1 MPGGGGSGPGG
12 GGGGGLGRARGKHD
26 KDVLP
31 RQKSGGGKAGGKG
44 SGGKGSGGKGSGGKG
59 SGAKMGGV
67 LRAGAARGALGGGGW
82 RLNASADRAAGRL
95 LRRANASASQ
105 ARAKPARERLLDV
118 EALYKEGLVSDEE
131 RQALRRRV
139 LDLVV
144 QGLSPAAKG
153 VGLPGLAAQ
162 RARG

>member
-1 MPGGGGSGPGG
+1 
-12 GGGGGLGRARGKHD
+12 
-26 KDVLP
+26 
-31 RQKSGGGKAGGKG
+31 
-44 SGGKGSGGKGSGGKG
+44 
-59 SGAKMGGV
+59 MGGV

-131 RQALRRRV
+131 RQALQSCIASV
-139 LDLVV
+139 K
-144 QGLSPAAKG
+144 QLSAALERDTG
-153 VGLPGLAAQ
+153 Q
-162 RARG
+162 N